1 MRAFWALYVHEL
13 RGLWVYLVGGALVS
27 LAFNLYL
34 ATRRGVWGFD
44 DIAGWA
50 TMFMA
55 LLTFLALVLG
65 AWVVQREW
73 DNGTV
78 YQLLALPVGGCAIV
92 GAKFAAAATLV
103 LVPMLMTFTS
113 LMGTYWPTGVSF
125 WAPVHHFG
133 VHYEGSPPE
142 ATFAY
147 FSFGAF
153 LPVALLYSFWGVF
166 LRIVSIWV
174 RSAWRLFTGAAILGI
189 WMYSW
194 RLLDFFGRS
203 YTGTLT
209 VPWPG
214 GLLVRGDDVTLYF
227 VSLPLVPVVVALA
240 AALVL
245 FWFTGRLVERHV
257 EV

>member
-1 MRAFWALYVHEL
+1 
-13 RGLWVYLVGGALVS
+13 
-27 LAFNLYL
+27 
-34 ATRRGVWGFD
+34 
-44 DIAGWA
+44 
-50 TMFMA
+50 MFMA

-92 GAKFAAAATLV
+92 GAKFTAAATLV

-113 LMGTYWPTGVSF
+113 LLGMYWPTGVSF
-125 WAPVHHFG
+125 WAPAHHFG
-133 VHYEGSPPE
+133 VHYGWSPEP
-142 ATFAY
+142 TLVN
-147 FSFGAF
+147 FSFWAF
-153 LPVALLYSFWGVF
+153 LLVAVFSVLWGVF
-166 LRIVSIWV
+166 FRVVSIWV
-174 RSAWRLFTGAAILGI
+174 RSAWRLFTGPAIIGI

-203 YTGTLT
+203 CTGTLT

-227 VSLPLVPVVVALA
+227 VSLPLVPVVLALA

-245 FWFTGRLVERHV
+245 FWLTGRLVEYHL